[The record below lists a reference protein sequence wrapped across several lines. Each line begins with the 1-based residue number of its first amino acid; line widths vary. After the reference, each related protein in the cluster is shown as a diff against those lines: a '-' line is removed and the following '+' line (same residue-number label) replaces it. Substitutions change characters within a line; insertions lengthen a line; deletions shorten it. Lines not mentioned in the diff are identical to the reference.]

1 MSRECS
7 QEHCIQVCLDLLK
20 QYESDG
26 SLNCVITVEE
36 TWFHH
41 YQNSSPFCW
50 CMSSLP
56 KEKSKMQPSECK
68 VMCTVFW
75 NRKGMILLDFLEHG
89 QTINSDCNTAT
100 LTTLKDQ
107 ISTSRSQKKI
117 IFLLQHGSE
126 GIFFTAS
133 GI

>member
-1 MSRECS
+1 MEWRCVNSP
-7 QEHCIQVCLDLLK
+7 LK
-20 QYESDG
+20 KM
-26 SLNCVITVEE
+26 
-36 TWFHH
+36 F
-41 YQNSSPFCW
+41 
-50 CMSSLP
+50 
-56 KEKSKMQPSECK
+56 KMQALVGK
-68 VMCTVFW
+68 VMRTVLCDS
-75 NRKGMILLDFLEHG
+75 KGVTTLHFLEHG